1 METHIATYILILKQ
15 KGQDKSLA
23 YIHLSTLSK
32 SDRSGGFQRAEDAC
46 D

>member
-1 METHIATYILILKQ
+1 MHIVIYILVLKQ

-23 YIHLSTLSK
+23 YIHFSTLSK
-32 SDRSGGFQRAEDAC
+32 SDRSGGFQRAEDAP